1 MNPNELHLWHR
12 RLEELVREAENG
24 RLTRRL
30 REEHPRGGPPRR
42 TGARDVWLGSTGR

>member
-24 RLTRRL
+24 RLTRGL
-30 REEHPRGGPPRR
+30 RKEHPRSPSSQ
-42 TGARDVWLGSTGR
+42 TGEQGTYG